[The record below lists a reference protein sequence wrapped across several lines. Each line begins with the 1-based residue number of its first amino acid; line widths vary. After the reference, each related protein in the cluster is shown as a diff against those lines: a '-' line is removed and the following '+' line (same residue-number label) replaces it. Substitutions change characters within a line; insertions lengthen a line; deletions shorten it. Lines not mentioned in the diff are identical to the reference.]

1 MHRSSRV
8 PGETDERFRALA
20 DLPVMMWG
28 CNSVGRR
35 TFHNRAWLEF
45 AGRTLE
51 QVLADSR
58 CNWIH
63 PDDVPRWREAWQRS
77 LTSQQTFSL
86 EYRLRRADGRYRWIL
101 ETAAPLLENGV
112 FAGFLATCVDTTEHV
127 DQRKQAELQLR
138 ATAERLKAI
147 LDCAPVGINISDRQ
161 GRFLENNA
169 AFLRIIG
176 YTQDELKDKT
186 FYDITHPDDRPASR
200 QHIDALMTGAVPF
213 YEIEKRYTRK
223 DGQTVWVR
231 VIGVRVD
238 PDYTLGIVE
247 DITERKQA
255 AEQLQ
260 ATAGRLQ
267 AILDHAPVGILINN
281 RDGRLVE
288 CNAAHERITGRSAE
302 ELKGAAFADYTHPED
317 LARNLELFQ
326 QLNDGKLP
334 SLEIEKRYL
343 RKDGRVIWV
352 RAIASLLSKDL
363 NIGIV
368 EDVTARK
375 QAELQLRDTAERLK
389 KILENA
395 PVGIVIGNRQGFMEE
410 TNAAFQQMTGYS
422 AEELRG
428 MSFQTLTHPE
438 DRPRNRDLVEGLM
451 QGRVK
456 TYDYE
461 KRYLLKDDKVIW
473 VRVIG
478 SRLDDDHKISI
489 IEDITA
495 RKEAEEQLRQT
506 EARLRRLIDSNVVG
520 VMLTNSRGAILD
532 ANNALHRMT
541 GHTRE
546 EFDSLGWRDL
556 TPAEYHALD
565 EAALREIAETG
576 AFRPFEKEFY
586 RKDGSRLPVI
596 VGGAATE
603 GDEAIVFVLDLTERK
618 KAQAEVERLARI
630 VESADDAIVSLSLDG
645 TILSWNKGAERL
657 FGYLRDEMIGA
668 SESILLPADS
678 SREAETVRQVVV
690 TGKGVDHFGAVRITK
705 AGEKKPIG
713 LTISPLRDERGRII
727 GISKIGRD
735 RTEIVKNAQLEEQLR
750 QAQKLE
756 AVGRLA
762 GGVAHDFNN
771 LLMVISSYA
780 QMLEDHLD
788 PNHKLHKY
796 TQEILK
802 ASERAA
808 SLTQQMLA
816 FSRKQVLAPRIIDL
830 NTAVEE
836 TMKMVQRVIGEHIEL
851 VFRPGKPLSP
861 IEADLGQITQVL
873 LNLCVNARDAMPAG
887 GKLTIETQD
896 VEIDAQAAS
905 LHQSFMPGKYV
916 MLSVSDTGVGM
927 TKEVQ
932 ERIFEPFF
940 TTKALRRGTGLGL
953 STVYGIV
960 KQSGGYIWVYSEP
973 SHGSCFKLYFPPA
986 AGAVA
991 QAKKKA
997 GAHEG
1002 QGETILVVEDEEA
1015 LRVAVCEHLK
1025 GHGYE
1030 ILTAQNGQE
1039 AVQIAETHPGP
1050 IHLLLT
1056 DVIMPRMSGP
1066 EVANRLAEMPNRH
1079 NVATLFMSGYPR
1091 DAIMDHAVLQP
1102 GAPLIQKP
1110 FSLATLT
1117 ARLREELQR
1126 TAIS

>member
-1 MHRSSRV
+1 
-8 PGETDERFRALA
+8 
-20 DLPVMMWG
+20 MMWS

-45 AGRTLE
+45 AGQTLE

-63 PDDVPRWREAWQRS
+63 PDDVSRWREAWQRS

-86 EYRLRRADGRYRWIL
+86 EYRLRRADGQYRWIL
-101 ETAAPLLENGV
+101 ETAAPLFENGL
-112 FAGFLATCVDTTEHV
+112 FTGFLATCVDTTEHV
-127 DQRKQAELQLR
+127 DQRKQAEQQLR

-147 LDCAPVGINISDRQ
+147 LD
-161 GRFLENNA
+161 
-169 AFLRIIG
+169 
-176 YTQDELKDKT
+176 
-186 FYDITHPDDRPASR
+186 
-200 QHIDALMTGAVPF
+200 
-213 YEIEKRYTRK
+213 
-223 DGQTVWVR
+223 
-231 VIGVRVD
+231 
-238 PDYTLGIVE
+238 
-247 DITERKQA
+247 
-255 AEQLQ
+255 
-260 ATAGRLQ
+260 
-267 AILDHAPVGILINN
+267 HAPVGILINT

-317 LARNLELFQ
+317 LARNLELFE

-343 RKDGRVIWV
+343 RKDGQVIWV
-352 RAIASLLSKDL
+352 RAIASLLNKDL

-395 PVGIVIGNRQGFMEE
+395 PVGIVIGNRQGLMEE

-428 MSFQTLTHPE
+428 MSFQALTHPE

-451 QGRVK
+451 QGRLK

-461 KRYLLKDDKVIW
+461 KRYLLKDNKVIW

-478 SRLDDDHKISI
+478 SRLDAEHKVSI

-495 RKEAEEQLRQT
+495 RKETEEQLRQT

-546 EFDSLGWRDL
+546 EFNSLGWRDL
-556 TPAEYHALD
+556 TPAEYHVLD
-565 EAALREIAETG
+565 DAALREIAETG

-668 SESILLPADS
+668 SESVLLPVDR
-678 SREAETVRQVVV
+678 SREAETVRQVVA
-690 TGKGVDHFGAVRITK
+690 TGKGVDHFGAVRLTK
-705 AGEKKPIG
+705 SGEEKPIG

-735 RTEIVKNAQLEEQLR
+735 RTEIIKNAQLEEQLR

-780 QMLEDHLD
+780 QMLEDDLD

-796 TQEILK
+796 IQEILK

-830 NTAVEE
+830 NAAVEE
-836 TMKMVQRVIGEHIEL
+836 TMKMVRRVIGEHIEL
-851 VFRPGKPLSP
+851 VFRPGNPLSP

-896 VEIDAQAAS
+896 AEIDAKAAS

-916 MLSVSDTGVGM
+916 MLSVSDTGAGM

-940 TTKALRRGTGLGL
+940 TTKALGRGTGLGL

-973 SHGSCFKLYFPPA
+973 EHGSCFKLYFPAA
-986 AGAVA
+986 AGAVV
-991 QAKKKA
+991 QTRKKT
-997 GAHEG
+997 GVHDG

-1015 LRVAVCEHLK
+1015 LRIAVCEHLK
-1025 GHGYE
+1025 GRGYE

-1066 EVANRLAEMPNRH
+1066 EVANRLAEMPNRQK
-1079 NVATLFMSGYPR
+1079 VATLFMSGYPH

-1126 TAIS
+1126 APVA